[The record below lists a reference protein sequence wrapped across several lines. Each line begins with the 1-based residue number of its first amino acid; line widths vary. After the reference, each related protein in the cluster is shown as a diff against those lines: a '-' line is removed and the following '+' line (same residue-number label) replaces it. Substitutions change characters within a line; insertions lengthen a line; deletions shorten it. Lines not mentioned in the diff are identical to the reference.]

1 MARTFPSHD
10 WHVQPSCQRPNRFP
24 PERRVFSPEGS
35 YVQLSSLRSTGRVRN
50 PSPHK
55 KLLCPRNLIKLLVL
69 LLACQPIVPTGFPL
83 EIHIWEL
90 DRNRLALRD
99 RTADGGCPHA
109 SCGSSGTLLLTQQD
123 ASSAMRCRRLKRQV
137 RRERFRHGPFK
148 PKQGGRLLVK
158 KRSFWRFLR
167 KPLKPFEDRCPRIEA
182 SWPRLISG
190 VSTC

>member
-35 YVQLSSLRSTGRVRN
+35 HVQLSSLRSTGRVRD

-55 KLLCPRNLIKLLVL
+55 KFLCPRNLIKLLAL

-83 EIHIWEL
+83 EIHIGSWTETVSL
-90 DRNRLALRD
+90 LRD

-109 SCGSSGTLLLTQQD
+109 SCGSSELSAHATERIFRYAVPQAQTSGSARALLARAFSAKAGRKTL
-123 ASSAMRCRRLKRQV
+123 
-137 RRERFRHGPFK
+137 G
-148 PKQGGRLLVK
+148 
-158 KRSFWRFLR
+158 
-167 KPLKPFEDRCPRIEA
+167 
-182 SWPRLISG
+182 
-190 VSTC
+190 

>member
-35 YVQLSSLRSTGRVRN
+35 PVQLSSLRSTGRVRD
-50 PSPHK
+50 PPPHK
-55 KLLCPRNLIKLLVL
+55 DFLCPRNLIKLLAL

-83 EIHIWEL
+83 EIHIGNWTETVSL
-90 DRNRLALRD
+90 LRD

-148 PKQGGRLLVK
+148 QSRAED
-158 KRSFWRFLR
+158 SWLR
-167 KPLKPFEDRCPRIEA
+167 KDLFGGSCENRLNPSRTAVPESKPRGR
-182 SWPRLISG
+182 G
-190 VSTC
+190 